1 MPLQTQHMGKAYAAL
16 RSDLGRRACS
26 EGWGIAVFEY
36 IAEHGVWPDREMQDR
51 LRDYADEI
59 EAAKADWPA
68 VARDAHTR
76 RARRFERIANGL
88 E

>member
-1 MPLQTQHMGKAYAAL
+1 MRKAYAAL
-16 RSDLGRRACS
+16 RSDLGRRACN
-26 EGWGIAVFEY
+26 EGWGVTLFEY
-36 IAEHGVWPDREMQDR
+36 VAEHGVWPDAERREQ
-51 LRDYADEI
+51 LRDCAEHI

-76 RARRFERIANGL
+76 RAQRFERIANGL